1 MTQLFASSSHAGLPA
16 HVSEA
21 VCGTFGQRILVVED
35 SDSERVWL
43 EETLR
48 KSGFEVAS
56 AANGFEALS
65 LMATF
70 SAHLVVSDW
79 RMPGLDGVELCQRL
93 RDVGSAAYVYF
104 ILLTGQD
111 SDNDIVSG
119 LDAGADD
126 YMSKPVNSSELAAR
140 IRAGLRIVA
149 LKKSLEQRNRCL
161 ETTLRNEAESHRKI
175 RNDLSTAADMQRDL
189 LPRESD
195 LPPEIEMGTLFEPA
209 QGVGGDIFG
218 CFSLSE
224 RHLAFY
230 LADVCGHGIP
240 AAMMSLTVHKAL
252 QQAAGK
258 IPATHLSRHDSE
270 CAPPFRPVDEVVGEL
285 NSGFYLERNPTRH
298 FALVYG
304 VLDHH
309 SGEGWLCQAG
319 IPHPLKSDRRG
330 CLQSLGR
337 GGFPVGLLDTASFEI
352 EKFRLR
358 DGERLFLYSDGI
370 VDCRNREDNSFGHAR
385 LSALLRESHR
395 SPLPTVCARL
405 RRRLTRWRES
415 TAPSDDVSL
424 LAIGRRSMYRR
435 SRVRSTRSYL

>member
-1 MTQLFASSSHAGLPA
+1 MTQLLASGSHAGIPA

-43 EETLR
+43 EEALR

-56 AANGFEALS
+56 AANGLEALS

-79 RMPGLDGVELCQRL
+79 RMPGIDGVELCQRL
-93 RDVGSAAYVYF
+93 RAVGSPAYVYF

-126 YMSKPVNSSELAAR
+126 YMKKPVNSSELAAR

-149 LKKSLEQRNRCL
+149 LKKSLEQRNRSL
-161 ETTLRNEAESHRKI
+161 ETTLRNEAESHQKI
-175 RNDLSTAADMQRDL
+175 RNDLSIAADMQRDL

-195 LPPEIEMGTLFEPA
+195 LPPEIELGTLFEPA

-218 CFSLSE
+218 CFKLSE

-258 IPATHLSRHDSE
+258 NSARHRSRHDDE
-270 CAPPFRPVDEVVGEL
+270 CAQSFRPVDEVVDEL

-298 FALVYG
+298 FALAYG

-309 SGEGWLCQAG
+309 SGEGWICQAG

-330 CLQSLGR
+330 CLQRLGH
-337 GGFPVGLLDTASFEI
+337 GGFPVGLLDTASFET
-352 EKFRLR
+352 ERFRLR
-358 DGERLFLYSDGI
+358 DGERLFLYSDG
-370 VDCRNREDNSFGHAR
+370 VLDCRNRAENSFGHER
-385 LSALLRESHR
+385 LVALLQENHR
-395 SPLPTVCARL
+395 SPLPTVCTRL
-405 RRRLTRWRES
+405 GRRLARWRES

-424 LAIGRRSMYRR
+424 FAIGRRSLYRR
-435 SRVRSTRSYL
+435 SRICLTRS